1 MKYNKYKPYI
11 RLANGKERSESFR
24 TALRLAFFEINFS
37 QYYVMVQHGFPKD
50 IMAVGRT
57 KDEIKRSIFI
67 LENGK
72 RFNAWA
78 NRIKTMAKS
87 RKINDF

>member
-11 RLANGKERSESFR
+11 RLANGKERGESLR
-24 TALRLAFFEINFS
+24 TAFKLAFFEIKFS

-50 IMAVGRT
+50 VMAVGRT

-72 RFNAWA
+72 GFNAWA
-78 NRIKTMAKS
+78 NRIKTMAK
-87 RKINDF
+87 K

>member
-24 TALRLAFFEINFS
+24 TALRLSFFKINFS
-37 QYYVMVQHGFPKD
+37 QYYVMVQHGFSKNV
-50 IMAVGRT
+50 MAVGRT

-72 RFNAWA
+72 GFNAWA
-78 NRIKTMAKS
+78 NRIKIMAKN
-87 RKINDF
+87 RRE

>member
-1 MKYNKYKPYI
+1 
-11 RLANGKERSESFR
+11 
-24 TALRLAFFEINFS
+24 
-37 QYYVMVQHGFPKD
+37 MVQHGFPKD

-57 KDEIKRSIFI
+57 KNEIKRSIFI

-78 NRIKTMAKS
+78 NRIKTMAK
-87 RKINDF
+87 K